1 MANAMLVQP
10 DAQFIRGVLEN
21 GGGDLKKCMQ
31 CATCSSVCS
40 LSPDDKPFPRTQVL
54 KAQWGLRDQLTG
66 DPAVWL
72 CHNCGDCTE
81 RCPRGARPGDII
93 GAIRQQ
99 VIQTLAF
106 PRFMGKLVGNPD
118 GLWVLLFGFPIL
130 VLALIAAFPLHTV
143 SGEPLEFAN
152 LFPQAR
158 LEALFFTI
166 ATLVLIAFIIG
177 AARFIRALRASGADG
192 PLLPALVPA
201 LLEIIAHRRFAKC
214 ETGRARHWGHLLVL
228 VGFLGLAV
236 MGTVVGVGSLLGLM
250 HTPLPLLS
258 PLKVF
263 ANLCAA
269 VVLTGLV
276 ILLVNR
282 LGDRE
287 LRRASSYF
295 DWFFLLTLT
304 TVVVTGIL
312 SELLRLQPGQNELW
326 MFTVYFLHLVLIFA
340 LFLYAP
346 YSKFAHFLYR
356 TLAMAATWERAAH
369 STQQTSVRS

>member
-1 MANAMLVQP
+1 MTNTMLVQP
-10 DAQFIRGVLEN
+10 DPQFIRGVLAN

-40 LSPDDKPFPRTQVL
+40 LSPDDKPFPRPQVL

-106 PRFMGKLVGNPD
+106 PRFMGKLVANPD
-118 GLWVLLFGFPIL
+118 GLSVLLFGVPIL
-130 VLALIAAFPLHTV
+130 VLALMAAFPLRTIP
-143 SGEPLEFAN
+143 GERLEFAN
-152 LFPQAR
+152 LFPQPR

-166 ATLVLIAFIIG
+166 ATLVLIAFIVG
-177 AARFIRALRASGADG
+177 AVRLVRALRASGAGG
-192 PLLPALVPA
+192 PILPALGPV
-201 LLEIIAHRRFAKC
+201 LVEVVSHRRFAKC
-214 ETGRARHWGHLLVL
+214 ESGRARYWGHMLVL
-228 VGFLGLAV
+228 LGFVGLAI
-236 MGTVVGVGSLLGLM
+236 MGTIVGVGSLLGIM
-250 HTPLPLLS
+250 HTPLPLLN

-263 ANLCAA
+263 ANICA
-269 VVLTGLV
+269 VVVLAGV
-276 ILLVNR
+276 IILLVNR
-282 LGDRE
+282 LSDRE
-287 LRRASSYF
+287 MRQASTYF

-312 SELLRLQPGQNELW
+312 SELLRLQPEQHDVW
-326 MFTVYFLHLVLIFA
+326 MFTIYFIHLVLIFA

-356 TLAMAATWERAAH
+356 ALAMAATRERAVS
-369 STQQTSVRS
+369 STQISVRS